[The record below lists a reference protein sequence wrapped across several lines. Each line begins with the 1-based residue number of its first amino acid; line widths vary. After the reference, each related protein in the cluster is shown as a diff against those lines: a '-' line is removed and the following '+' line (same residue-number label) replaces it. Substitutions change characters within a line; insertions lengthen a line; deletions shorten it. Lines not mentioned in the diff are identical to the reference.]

1 MTTFVLADD
10 HPVVLKGL
18 RALLA
23 TQKHYEIIGEAT
35 DGLSAIDLISE
46 QQPDV
51 AILDVQLP
59 DLNGLEVAR
68 RAQKKSHQTRIVILS
83 MHSDEAFVREA
94 FRTGALGYVL
104 KGSTTADLLRAVEA
118 ALEGQRFLSEP
129 LAARAIDAYAEQS
142 SSSVLP
148 LDRYEMLTAR
158 EREVLQL
165 AAQGETIAEIGE
177 RLSISP
183 RTAETHRINLL
194 RKLGLTSQTD
204 LVKFAIVRKLIEPSV

>member
-1 MTTFVLADD
+1 MTSFVLADD

-23 TQKHYEIIGEAT
+23 TQKPYEIIGEAT
-35 DGLSAIDLISE
+35 DGLSAVDLISE
-46 QQPDV
+46 LQPDV

-59 DLNGLEVAR
+59 DLNGLDVAR
-68 RAQKKSHQTRIVILS
+68 RAQKKSPQTRIVILS
-83 MHSDEAFVREA
+83 MHSDEPFVREA

-104 KGSTTADLLRAVEA
+104 KGSTTADLLKAVDA
-118 ALEGQRFLSEP
+118 ALEGKRFLSEP
-129 LAARAIDAYAEQS
+129 LAARAINAYAEQS
-142 SSSVLP
+142 SSSALP

-165 AAQGETIAEIGE
+165 AAQGQSTAEIGE

-194 RKLGLTSQTD
+194 RKLGLTSQTS
-204 LVKFAIVRKLIEPSV
+204 LVKFAIARKLIDPDD